1 MYEALKNGDGIDGI
15 LEELFSGVE
24 SMKRRDTSNQ
34 LTVAKFIWRN
44 RAFGVAYRDNLF
56 TKAGSVTDC
65 LSNVIKFRYNDVLKI
80 TSNYIRATEV
90 RMATFCTSPNLL

>member
-1 MYEALKNGDGIDGI
+1 MYEALKNGDGIDDI
-15 LEELFSGVE
+15 LEELFTGIE
-24 SMKRRDTSNQ
+24 SLKNKDASKQ

-56 TKAGSVTDC
+56 TERVSGC

-80 TSNYIRATEV
+80 TSNYIRTTEV
-90 RMATFCTSPNLL
+90 NACSF